1 MVRNVFWL
9 EDDWH
14 NCEFELAYCAM
25 YEIEVERCSSVRDAL
40 MRLSKPD
47 WTSQFFRFVFDVNLQ
62 VDDTDLEIFP
72 KPIDL
77 TRDLVGL
84 AQIDEDGVTSMLRPA
99 RGRRHL
105 VQALRNLSAAA
116 DLQPRSNPVTL
127 ERLVPLGYALAQ
139 DVYPELV
146 HPEVNA
152 FPAWIPWLYPQPA
165 YTLPRPLPPGRSWP
179 IRSLTGLAC
188 WRSPPRYAMLFAYV

>member
-84 AQIDEDGVTSMLRPA
+84 EFYSLLSERAPSPFSEHIQPKSIFYTKMISAERIRRAETFARENGVGFVRK
-99 RGRRHL
+99 
-105 VQALRNLSAAA
+105 SAGLTASQFLK
-116 DLQPRSNPVTL
+116 DLGL
-127 ERLVPLGYALAQ
+127 
-139 DVYPELV
+139 
-146 HPEVNA
+146 
-152 FPAWIPWLYPQPA
+152 
-165 YTLPRPLPPGRSWP
+165 
-179 IRSLTGLAC
+179 LT
-188 WRSPPRYAMLFAYV
+188 